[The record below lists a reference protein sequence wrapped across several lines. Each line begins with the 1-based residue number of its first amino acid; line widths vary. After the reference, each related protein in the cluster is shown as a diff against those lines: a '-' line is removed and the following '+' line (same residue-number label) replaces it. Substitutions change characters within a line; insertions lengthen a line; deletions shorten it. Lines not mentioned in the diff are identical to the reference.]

1 MDEQTYVITFDD
13 ASAAE
18 ANRYAGELRQAL
30 LDASPEVVVHR
41 QRDDP
46 GAQDFGAKLLLL
58 LGTPAAGAIV
68 KAIGDWLALRHRASL
83 TIKRAD
89 GEIVVR
95 NITSARAA
103 ELAPLLLNQQEPSGM
118 KVPAPSPETT
128 LLILLGA
135 SAWPLSPEFQSSQAF
150 ANAARRVKAYFLN
163 PRPFGLPA
171 ENLLDLFD
179 TDDSPDELDMA
190 IGQFLEQRLAAMRA
204 AGNAGRDLLL
214 YFIGHGGFVGH
225 DSDFYLALAP
235 RGPPHR
241 FRNPSR
247 PDRFG
252 TLTKQGKRQSC

>member
-46 GAQDFGAKLLLL
+46 GTQDFGATLLLL

-95 NITSARAA
+95 TITSARAA
-103 ELAPLLLNQQEPSGM
+103 ELIGNDPGDLTDSGLWPS
-118 KVPAPSPETT
+118 
-128 LLILLGA
+128 
-135 SAWPLSPEFQSSQAF
+135 
-150 ANAARRVKAYFLN
+150 
-163 PRPFGLPA
+163 
-171 ENLLDLFD
+171 DH
-179 TDDSPDELDMA
+179 
-190 IGQFLEQRLAAMRA
+190 
-204 AGNAGRDLLL
+204 AGVVATVR
-214 YFIGHGGFVGH
+214 I
-225 DSDFYLALAP
+225 
-235 RGPPHR
+235 
-241 FRNPSR
+241 
-247 PDRFG
+247 
-252 TLTKQGKRQSC
+252 